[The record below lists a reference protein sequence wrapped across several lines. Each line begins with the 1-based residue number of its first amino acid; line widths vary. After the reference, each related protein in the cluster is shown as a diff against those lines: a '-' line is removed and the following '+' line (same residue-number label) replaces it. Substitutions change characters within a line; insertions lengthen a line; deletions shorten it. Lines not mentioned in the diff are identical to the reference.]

1 MLPRQR
7 VSTNRCHG
15 EDAALIT
22 LHVRFFGR
30 MKVETFH
37 DYRWENKTE
46 LVTAV
51 EDYLKFYNE
60 DRITNMLGGL
70 TIEEHRRMMTA

>member
-1 MLPRQR
+1 
-7 VSTNRCHG
+7 
-15 EDAALIT
+15 
-22 LHVRFFGR
+22 